1 MTTTRDRVHART
13 DRPVTEA
20 PDRFTSGLYECRVT
34 HQRFRPTRH
43 RLRYGVWYLLADLEE
58 LPTLDRVIPGFSYE
72 RAGVVSF
79 FNRDHGPRDGS
90 PLRPWIDARLA
101 EAGIDLEGGAV
112 RLLTFPRVFG
122 YVFNPLTVWFCHGP
136 DGELRALL
144 YEVANTF
151 GEWHHY
157 LVPVTQGGRDVIRA
171 SFDKELFVSPF
182 IDMAS
187 TYDFRTRVP
196 DRRVAVLVRQ
206 TAPGGQQLVATLTG
220 RRRALTGGALARML
234 ARYPLVT
241 MKVMGG
247 IHWEALKLWSKGAPY
262 RRRGLP
268 PARDLTVVAPS
279 LPEGGIR

>member
-1 MTTTRDRVHART
+1 MHLRFF
-13 DRPVTEA
+13 PV
-20 PDRFTSGLYECRVT
+20 
-34 HQRFRPTRH
+34 RH
-43 RLRYGVWYLLADLEE
+43 RLSYGVWYLLADLEE
-58 LPTLDRVIPGFSYE
+58 LPTLDRSIPGFANE

-79 FNRDHGPRDGS
+79 FSRDHGPRDGS
-90 PLRPWIDARLA
+90 PLRPWIEARLA

-112 RLLTFPRVFG
+112 RLLCFPRVFG

-136 DGELRALL
+136 DGELRAIL

-157 LVPVTQGGRDVIRA
+157 LVPVTQARGPMIRA

-187 TYDFRTRVP
+187 TYDFRTRIP
-196 DRRVAVLVRQ
+196 DERVAVLVRQ
-206 TAPGGQQLVATLTG
+206 RAPGGQLLVATLTG

-247 IHWEALKLWSKGAPY
+247 IHWEALKLWRKGAPY

-268 PARDLTVVAPS
+268 PAHDLTVISPPRAEDGAP
-279 LPEGGIR
+279 